1 MKDDAPRKMHD
12 LSTLWTEMHAE
23 KDDLVDRS
31 EAYAR
36 WTLPYICMPDGGYDQ
51 EAEKG
56 SVDNGAKYVNGLA
69 NKIVEVLFPTSR
81 PFFKLSLTAEAQLRM
96 SQEVGEA
103 AMPKVLE
110 QASTTTARIEK
121 IAVKNLNLTDYR
133 PRAIEA
139 VKHLIVTGNVIIR
152 RDSDEKRIVYGV
164 RNHCVRRNRTGEE
177 IHVLLYDQ
185 KRLEEFEPTLQERIK
200 QAGVQNPNH
209 GGTLT
214 DFNTQTE
221 GLTLIT
227 EYKKIGK
234 RWRIRQEVAG
244 LPIGDEHYQNEM
256 DFDLLCL
263 TWNLASGEHYGR
275 GLVEDNAVLFHKL
288 DVTGAATTAMMAVM
302 CDIKFLVRAGSPLS
316 QQIEQLHS
324 GNVGSYFVGNEGD
337 ITVPDVGKRGDLN
350 VMINR
355 IETWDQQL
363 GAAFLNAT
371 IRHAE
376 RVTAEEV
383 RLIAKELESAYGG
396 IYSKLAEAWQ
406 AKEAA
411 YVLAKTDLIKE
422 LGEGMFEAFEVVIV
436 SGADNLS
443 REGVLDNLRAA
454 VMDLQMLEAVPEDIR
469 KNINAER
476 FSKFV
481 FENHYL
487 EPLRFVNTPEELQ
500 AGMQREQE
508 AMNAS
513 MMQQSAANVSEH
525 AGKAAVDKAQ

>member
-12 LSTLWTEMHAE
+12 LSNLWSEMHNE

-36 WTLPYICMPDGGYDQ
+36 WTLPYICMPDGGYEQ

-96 SQEVGEA
+96 AQEVGEA
-103 AMPKVLE
+103 SMPQVLE
-110 QASTTTARIEK
+110 NANTTTARIEK
-121 IAVKNLNLTDYR
+121 IAVKNLNLTEYR

-139 VKHLIVTGNVIIR
+139 VKHLIITGNVVIR
-152 RDSDEKRIVYGV
+152 RDSEDNRIVYGV
-164 RNHCVRRNRTGEE
+164 RNHCIRRDRNGNE

-185 KRLEEFEPTLQERIK
+185 KRLEEFEPETQDRIK
-200 QAGVQNPNH
+200 QAGVSNAT
-209 GGTLT
+209 GASLT
-214 DFNTQTE
+214 DFTTQSE
-221 GLTLIT
+221 GMTLIT

-244 LPIGDEHYQNEM
+244 LPIGEEHYQNEL
-256 DFDLLCL
+256 DYDLLCL
-263 TWNLASGEHYGR
+263 TWNHASGEHYGR

-288 DVTGAATTAMMAVM
+288 DVTGAATTALMAVM

-316 QQIEQLHS
+316 QQVEQLHAA
-324 GNVGSYFVGNEGD
+324 NVGSYFVGNEGD
-337 ITVPDVGKRGDLN
+337 ITVPDIGKRGDLQ

-355 IETWDQQL
+355 MDTWDQQL
-363 GAAFLNAT
+363 AGAFLNANV
-371 IRHAE
+371 RNAE
-376 RVTAEEV
+376 RVTAEEI

-406 AKEAA
+406 AREAE
-411 YVLAKTDLIKE
+411 YVLAKTDLIKQ
-422 LGEGMFEAFEVVIV
+422 LGQGMFEAFEVVIV
-436 SGADNLS
+436 SGADSLS
-443 REGVLDNLRAA
+443 REGVLDNLRQA
-454 VMDLQMLEAVPEDIR
+454 VMDLQMLEAVPEDVR
-469 KNINAER
+469 GTLNADR
-476 FSKFV
+476 FAKFV

-487 EPLRFVNTPEELQ
+487 DPLQFVNTAEEMQ
-500 AGMQREQE
+500 ARQQQEQQMQAQL
-508 AMNAS
+508 
-513 MMQQSAANVSEH
+513 MQQQAATNVQEH
-525 AGKAAVDKAQ
+525 AGKSAIDRTQ